1 MGNSVRNKC
10 FRVSGAK
17 GSLRIILLLIAAVA
31 LLVVCGCDGGQV
43 AYPPRQMPDGFSMNN
58 AELDAGHDLFHNKC
72 ASCHGKPS
80 EGRSDRAS
88 FFEPA
93 APDFTEAYYRDADP
107 AYLYWRIEV
116 GKTVEPYRSQGSV
129 MPAWGAHFSE
139 KKIWQIV
146 AYLQSRAH

>member
-1 MGNSVRNKC
+1 MGNSVQNKC
-10 FRVSGAK
+10 GQVRDK
-17 GSLRIILLLIAAVA
+17 KDTPRILLLVAVVI
-31 LLVVCGCDGGQV
+31 LLIVCGCDGGQV
-43 AYPPRQMPDGFSMNN
+43 TYPPRQMPDGLIKDDAEIN
-58 AELDAGHDLFHNKC
+58 AGRELFRDKC

-93 APDFTEAYYRDADP
+93 APDFTDAHYRDTDP

-129 MPAWGAHFSE
+129 MPAWGAHLNE
-139 KKIWQIV
+139 KRIWQIV